1 MAAVRAANLGRPL
14 PAEHRANI
22 GAMNRAYNARKRN
35 ELIETGISSRL
46 TLRGDAAH
54 DEGLRANHA
63 SADHAG
69 RGGG

>member
-1 MAAVRAANLGRPL
+1 MKVYELITHL
-14 PAEHRANI
+14 LTMPA
-22 GAMNRAYNARKRN
+22 GARKRN